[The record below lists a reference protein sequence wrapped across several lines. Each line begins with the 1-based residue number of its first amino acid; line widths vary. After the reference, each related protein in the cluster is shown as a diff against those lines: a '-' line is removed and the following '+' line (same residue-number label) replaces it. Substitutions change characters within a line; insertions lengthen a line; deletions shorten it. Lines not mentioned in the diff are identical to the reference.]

1 MGVMGIYTVGE
12 KKEEPEDVGILIEST
27 RVLNNNGSVILALI
41 TLFGLIYALDLS
53 YPDKLKST
61 FEFIQKVVMNL
72 DPQKLSPKVEQLKI
86 KLFA

>member
-12 KKEEPEDVGILIEST
+12 KKEEPEDV
-27 RVLNNNGSVILALI
+27 NNNGSVILALI